1 MTATIAMSTWRNET
15 PTAARTGSLRPP
27 PDPCRRILARL
38 PGSRGG
44 PRRLLVASP
53 PSVTPM
59 PDSRIILAV
68 RARRVLRAAASAAP
82 RWPSAPGARRA
93 RAASAISRRSA
104 RGTATGPAADRL
116 LRGVTE
122 LGSIWA
128 SVGAAA
134 ALARRATAGRPP
146 EASPRRPSRG
156 WRVRGSSACS
166 AVLAPTTPAG
176 RDALRIER
184 PNGTSWPSS
193 HPAVLQS
200 FLTVTSGTW
209 GGIGRRAALDALAAA
224 VGVSRVYVGVHFP
237 SDVAGGILL
246 GKAVAAAFDGD
257 RR

>member
-1 MTATIAMSTWRNET
+1 MT
-15 PTAARTGSLRPP
+15 PL
-27 PDPCRRILARL
+27 
-38 PGSRGG
+38 
-44 PRRLLVASP
+44 
-53 PSVTPM
+53 

-68 RARRVLRAAASAAP
+68 RAHPVLRAVALGGAALAVGAWSSAG
-82 RWPSAPGARRA
+82 PGRERDLEAFREGNRDQD
-93 RAASAISRRSA
+93 
-104 RGTATGPAADRL
+104 PAADRL

-134 ALARRATAGRPP
+134 ALAAAGHRRAAARGLAAASITWVAGQGLKRVFGRP
-146 EASPRRPSRG
+146 RPYD
-156 WRVRGSSACS
+156 
-166 AVLAPTTPAG
+166 AG
-176 RDALRIER
+176 IDGMHLRIER

-200 FLTVTSGTW
+200 FITVTSGDL
-209 GGIGRRAALDALAAA
+209 GVGSVAGAGLDALAVA

-246 GKAVAAAFDGD
+246 GKAVAAAFDHG